1 MKKILLVAALGL
13 VVIAGASARTL
24 KGQGVTGI
32 TFEADMAG
40 GRNSPIS
47 AEMCKALEDAYG
59 EPIIIVVVEAD
70 NTNGNGEYWTG
81 DDGAI
86 ADTSQKQGLTPINVM
101 DAKFS
106 KIPEQTRRMFFYA
119 SIAKGQKKTFAR
131 AFPAGDR
138 AGSKS
143 VKRLQIRRNIVDEWT
158 DCN

>member
-1 MKKILLVAALGL
+1 MKRIVLMIALA
-13 VVIAGASARTL
+13 VIAIGGASGRTL

-47 AEMCKALEDAYG
+47 EEMCKRLEEAYG
-59 EPIIIVVVEAD
+59 EPILIVVVEAD

-81 DDGAI
+81 SDAAL
-86 ADTSQKQGLTPINVM
+86 ADTSQKQGLTPINVL

-106 KIPEQTRRMFFYA
+106 GIPEQTRRMFFYA
-119 SIAKGQKKTFAR
+119 SIAKGQKMTFAR

-138 AGSKS
+138 AGSKT